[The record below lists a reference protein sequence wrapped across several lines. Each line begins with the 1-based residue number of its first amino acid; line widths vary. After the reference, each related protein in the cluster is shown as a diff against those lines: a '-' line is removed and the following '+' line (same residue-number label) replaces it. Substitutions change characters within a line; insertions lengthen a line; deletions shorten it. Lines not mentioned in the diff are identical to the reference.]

1 MEVEMKRIKLLG
13 LLIPL
18 LVIVIWRCS
27 QSNEVEPVKST
38 NFDSPQ
44 FIIIDNNDVLNG
56 IEDATLSSEMKF
68 SNSLFNFGILSL
80 TNNLNAN
87 DPVIRGIPWLANF
100 DFTKQFGLIF
110 RRLDLTEAQVTD
122 IRALMK
128 TYHESL
134 KPLLKEFQ
142 DANKE
147 IVKAANEKRKVIMD
161 DLKNGVITR
170 QQANE
175 KFRILNNET
184 KQQIKNNPASIRIT
198 NQICQLNKKLMDDIK
213 ALLTSEQVVKW
224 DQMTKRI
231 QFPC

>member
-1 MEVEMKRIKLLG
+1 MKKHKSLV
-13 LLIPL
+13 LLITL
-18 LVIVIWRCS
+18 IAIFTWGCS
-27 QSNEVEPVKST
+27 QSNEVEPVQPSS
-38 NFDSPQ
+38 FDSPQ
-44 FIIIDNNDVLNG
+44 FIMIDNNDILNG
-56 IEDATLSSEMKF
+56 IEDATLTTDMKF

-100 DFTKQFGLIF
+100 DFTKQLGLIF

-134 KPLLKEFQ
+134 RPLLVAFQ

-147 IVKAANEKRKVIMD
+147 IVKAANEKRKAIME
-161 DLKNGVITR
+161 DLRNGVITR

-175 KFRILNNET
+175 KLRILNNET
-184 KQQIKNNPASIRIT
+184 KQKIKDNPASIRIT
-198 NQICQLNKKLMDDIK
+198 NQICQLNKKLMEDIK

>member
-1 MEVEMKRIKLLG
+1 MEVSMKKYKFLV

-18 LVIVIWRCS
+18 IVIFIWGCS
-27 QSNEVEPVKST
+27 QSNEVEPVQSSS
-38 NFDSPQ
+38 FDSPQ
-44 FIIIDNNDVLNG
+44 FIMIDNNDLLNG
-56 IEDATLSSEMKF
+56 IEDATLTTDMKF
-68 SNSLFNFGILSL
+68 STSLFNFGILSL

-87 DPVIRGIPWLANF
+87 DPIIRGIPWLANF
-100 DFTKQFGLIF
+100 DFTKQLGLIF

-134 KPLLKEFQ
+134 KPLLAAFQ
-142 DANKE
+142 EANKE

-175 KFRILNNET
+175 KLRILNTET
-184 KQQIKNNPASIRIT
+184 RQQIKDNPASIRIT
-198 NQICQLNKKLMDDIK
+198 NQICQLNKKLMEDIK
-213 ALLTSEQVVKW
+213 ALLTPEQVVKW
-224 DQMTKRI
+224 EQMTKRI

>member
-1 MEVEMKRIKLLG
+1 MKRIKLLG

>member
-1 MEVEMKRIKLLG
+1 MKKYKFLV

-18 LVIVIWRCS
+18 IVIFIWGCS
-27 QSNEVEPVKST
+27 QSNEVEPVQSSS
-38 NFDSPQ
+38 FDSPQ
-44 FIIIDNNDVLNG
+44 FIMIDNNDLLNG
-56 IEDATLSSEMKF
+56 IEDATLTTDMKF
-68 SNSLFNFGILSL
+68 STSLFNFGILSL

-87 DPVIRGIPWLANF
+87 DPIIRGIPWLANF
-100 DFTKQFGLIF
+100 DFTKQLGLIF

-134 KPLLKEFQ
+134 RPLLKEFQ

-147 IVKAANEKRKVIMD
+147 IVKAANEKRKAIMD

-175 KFRILNNET
+175 KIRILNIET
-184 KQQIKNNPASIRIT
+184 RQQIKDNPESIRIRDL
-198 NQICQLNKKLMDDIK
+198 ICQLNKKLMEDIK

-231 QFPC
+231 QLPC

>member
-1 MEVEMKRIKLLG
+1 MKKYKFLV

-18 LVIVIWRCS
+18 IVIFIWGCS
-27 QSNEVEPVKST
+27 QSNEVEPVQSSS
-38 NFDSPQ
+38 FDSPQ
-44 FIIIDNNDVLNG
+44 FIMIDNNDLLNG
-56 IEDATLSSEMKF
+56 IEDATLTTDMKF
-68 SNSLFNFGILSL
+68 STSLFNFGILSL

-87 DPVIRGIPWLANF
+87 DPIIRGIPWLANF
-100 DFTKQFGLIF
+100 DFTKQLGLIF

-134 KPLLKEFQ
+134 KPLLAAFQ
-142 DANKE
+142 EANKE

-175 KFRILNNET
+175 KLRILNTET
-184 KQQIKNNPASIRIT
+184 RQQIKDNPASIRIT
-198 NQICQLNKKLMDDIK
+198 NQICQLNKKLMEDIK
-213 ALLTSEQVVKW
+213 ALLTPEQVVKW
-224 DQMTKRI
+224 EQMTKRI

>member
-18 LVIVIWRCS
+18 LIIGIWRCS
-27 QSNEVEPVKST
+27 QSNEVEPVKPT

-44 FIIIDNNDVLNG
+44 FIIIDNDDILNG

-68 SNSLFNFGILSL
+68 SNSLFNFGIPSL

-87 DPVIRGIPWLANF
+87 NPVIRGIPWLVNF

-110 RRLDLTEAQVTD
+110 RRLDLTETQVID
-122 IRALMK
+122 IRTLMK
-128 TYHESL
+128 SYHESL
-134 KPLLKEFQ
+134 KPLLVAFQ
-142 DANKE
+142 EANKD
-147 IVKAANEKRKVIMD
+147 IVKAANEQRKLIMD
-161 DLKNGVITR
+161 DLKNNKITR
-170 QQANE
+170 QEANE
-175 KFRILNNET
+175 KIRKLNLET
-184 KQQIKNNPASIRIT
+184 RQQIKDNPESIRIRDS
-198 NQICQLNKKLMDDIK
+198 ICKLNKKLMEDIK
-213 ALLTSEQVVKW
+213 ALLNAEQVVKW

>member
-1 MEVEMKRIKLLG
+1 MKRIKLLG

-175 KFRILNNET
+175 KLRILNNET

>member
-1 MEVEMKRIKLLG
+1 MKRIKLLG

-44 FIIIDNNDVLNG
+44 FIIIDNNDILNG

-134 KPLLKEFQ
+134 RPLLVAFQ
-142 DANKE
+142 EANKE
-147 IVKAANEKRKVIMD
+147 IVKAANEKRKAIMD
-161 DLKNGVITR
+161 DLKNGVIIR

-175 KFRILNNET
+175 KLRILNNET
-184 KQQIKNNPASIRIT
+184 KQQIKDNPASIRIT
-198 NQICQLNKKLMDDIK
+198 NQICKLNKKLMEDIK